1 MNRGFLFGLGSFLA
15 LAAVAAIIKAFM
27 YGGLTGIIIL
37 FVAVPLGVLTFR
49 RATFASIGPRLH
61 TVIGWL
67 IGFFFI
73 DVLVFAVIG
82 LAILVPLLSSR

>member
-1 MNRGFLFGLGSFLA
+1 MKRGFLFGLGSFLV
-15 LAAVAAIIKAFM
+15 LAAVAGIIKAFM
-27 YGGLTGIIIL
+27 HDGLTGIVIL
-37 FVAVPLGVLTFR
+37 FVAAPLGALTFR
-49 RATFASIGPRLH
+49 RATFASNGPRLH

-82 LAILVPLLSSR
+82 FAILVPMLSGR

>member
-1 MNRGFLFGLGSFLA
+1 MH
-15 LAAVAAIIKAFM
+15 
-27 YGGLTGIIIL
+27 GGLTGIIIL

-49 RATFASIGPRLH
+49 RAMFASIGPRL
-61 TVIGWL
+61 VIGWL

>member
-1 MNRGFLFGLGSFLA
+1 MKRGFLFGLGFFLA
-15 LAAVAAIIKAFM
+15 LAAVAGMIKAFM
-27 YGGLTGIIIL
+27 HGGLTGMVIL
-37 FVAVPLGVLTFR
+37 FVAAPLSALTFR
-49 RATFASIGPRLH
+49 RAMFASIGPRLH

-82 LAILVPLLSSR
+82 LAILVPMLSGR

>member
-1 MNRGFLFGLGSFLA
+1 MKRGFLFGLGSFLA
-15 LAAVAAIIKAFM
+15 LAAVAGIIKAFM
-27 YGGLTGIIIL
+27 HGGLTGIIIL
-37 FVAVPLGVLTFR
+37 FIAAPLGVLTLR
-49 RATFASIGPRLH
+49 RAMFASIGPRLH

-82 LAILVPLLSSR
+82 LAILVPLLSGR

>member
-1 MNRGFLFGLGSFLA
+1 MKRGFLFGLGSFLA
-15 LAAVAAIIKAFM
+15 LAAVAGIIKALM
-27 YGGLTGIIIL
+27 HGGLTGIIIL
-37 FVAVPLGVLTFR
+37 FVAAPLGVLTFR
-49 RATFASIGPRLH
+49 RAMYASTGPRLD

-73 DVLVFAVIG
+73 DVLAFAVIG